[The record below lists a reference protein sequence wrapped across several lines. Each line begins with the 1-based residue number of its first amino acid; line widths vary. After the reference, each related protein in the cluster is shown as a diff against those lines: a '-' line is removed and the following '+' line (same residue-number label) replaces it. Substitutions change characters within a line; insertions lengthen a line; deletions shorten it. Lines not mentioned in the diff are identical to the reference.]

1 MSNPIAQTQQFLAL
15 LGQNHPE
22 PGKMIH
28 LENSFYHSPEIKK
41 LVGGEGDED
50 GHISTDQ
57 YHKLEF
63 YFNALVTEGYLQALD
78 NGWYKIS
85 LNGFKYLAE
94 LEADASKSLLCFV
107 AMSFG
112 ETETEIYTHGI
123 KLAIEAT
130 GYEPY
135 RVDEQHLEQ
144 EQTIN
149 DAMMAAI
156 KKCGFMITDFTRQR
170 PNVYFEAGYGLGRGL
185 KVIYTC
191 HADHFAETHFDTN
204 NYPHIVY
211 SSAEELRLKLI
222 AKIEAWIKD

>member
-1 MSNPIAQTQQFLAL
+1 ML
-15 LGQNHPE
+15 LNQNYSE
-22 PGKMIH
+22 PGQMIH
-28 LENSFYHSPEIKK
+28 LENSYYNILGIKQII
-41 LVGGEGDED
+41 GGTEED
-50 GHISTDQ
+50 KQISREQ
-57 YHKLEF
+57 YQKLEF
-63 YFNALVTEGYLQALD
+63 FFTALVEQDYLHALN
-78 NGWYKIS
+78 NGWHKIS
-85 LNGFKYLAE
+85 FNGFKYLAE

-112 ETETEIYTHGI
+112 ETEAEIYAYGI
-123 KLAIEAT
+123 KPAIEAT

-135 RVDEQHLEQ
+135 RVDEQHLAQ

-156 KKCGFMITDFTRQR
+156 KKCGFMVTDFTRQR

-211 SSAEELRLKLI
+211 SSSEELRLKLI
-222 AKIEAWIKD
+222 AKIEAWVKK